1 MAVFRVE
8 KVKDYTIMSNHHLRN
23 VDLSLKAKGLMSLML
38 SLPEDWDYTLKGLA
52 CICRDGVDSI
62 SRTIKELEDHGYLTR
77 RRFRYPNGRLGD
89 IEYTIHEQPES
100 KPIEQASPKPESPKR
115 ENPVQVN
122 STQETP
128 TLVAPTLE
136 KPAQLNTKQS
146 KTKKSNTKEIKDKI
160 DKIGARAYRELI
172 ERNIEYDILVERYG
186 AERLDAVVELMLE
199 AVVSQSPY
207 CMIAGGG
214 RSSGRGCL
222 ISTPRTSS
230 MFLTVL
236 TKTQAR
242 SEISRRMC
250 WQRCSTRRLRW
261 TNTTARRSITIIP
274 CTGAARRLNLFQNS
288 MKEGNDYPFYKEAD
302 STGAAS

>member
-1 MAVFRVE
+1 
-8 KVKDYTIMSNHHLRN
+8 
-23 VDLSLKAKGLMSLML
+23 MSLML

-100 KPIEQASPKPESPKR
+100 KSVEPELPKPESPKR

-186 AERLDAVVELMLE
+186 AERAERLDAVVELMLE
-199 AVVSQSPY
+199 AVASQSPY
-207 CMIAGGG
+207 CMIAGGELP
-214 RSSGRGCL
+214 REVVRARLLNINSAHIEYVFDCL
-222 ISTPRTSS
+222 DENTSKVGNIKAY
-230 MFLTVL
+230 VL
-236 TKTQAR
+236 AT
-242 SEISRRMC
+242 
-250 WQRCSTRRLRW
+250 
-261 TNTTARRSITIIP
+261 
-274 CTGAARRLNLFQNS
+274 LFNAPAT
-288 MKEGNDYPFYKEAD
+288 MDEYYRAEVNHDYPMHGRRKAP
-302 STGAAS
+302 

>member
-1 MAVFRVE
+1 M
-8 KVKDYTIMSNHHLRN
+8 
-23 VDLSLKAKGLMSLML
+23 
-38 SLPEDWDYTLKGLA
+38 
-52 CICRDGVDSI
+52 DSI

-122 STQETP
+122 SIQETP

-136 KPAQLNTKQS
+136 

-199 AVVSQSPY
+199 AVASQSPY
-207 CMIAGGG
+207 CMIAGGELP
-214 RSSGRGCL
+214 REVVRARLLNINSAHIEYVFDCL
-222 ISTPRTSS
+222 DENR
-230 MFLTVL
+230 
-236 TKTQAR
+236 
-242 SEISRRMC
+242 
-250 WQRCSTRRLRW
+250 QRCSTRRLRW

-288 MKEGNDYPFYKEAD
+288 MKEGDD
-302 STGAAS
+302 M

>member
-89 IEYTIHEQPES
+89 IEY
-100 KPIEQASPKPESPKR
+100 
-115 ENPVQVN
+115 
-122 STQETP
+122 
-128 TLVAPTLE
+128 
-136 KPAQLNTKQS
+136 
-146 KTKKSNTKEIKDKI
+146 
-160 DKIGARAYRELI
+160 
-172 ERNIEYDILVERYG
+172 DILVERYG

-207 CMIAGGG
+207 CMIAGGELP
-214 RSSGRGCL
+214 REVVRARLLNINSAHIEYIFDCL
-222 ISTPRTSS
+222 DENTSKVGNIKAY
-230 MFLTVL
+230 VL
-236 TKTQAR
+236 AT
-242 SEISRRMC
+242 
-250 WQRCSTRRLRW
+250 
-261 TNTTARRSITIIP
+261 
-274 CTGAARRLNLFQNS
+274 LFNAPAT
-288 MKEGNDYPFYKEAD
+288 MDEYYRAEVNHDYPTHGRRKAP
-302 STGAAS
+302 

>member
-100 KPIEQASPKPESPKR
+100 ESVEPELPKPESPKR

-122 STQETP
+122 STQEIP
-128 TLVAPTLE
+128 TQAEPMLE

-160 DKIGARAYRELI
+160 DKIGA
-172 ERNIEYDILVERYG
+172 G

-199 AVVSQSPY
+199 AVASQSPY
-207 CMIAGGG
+207 CMIAGGELP
-214 RSSGRGCL
+214 REVVRARLLNINSAHIEYVFDCL
-222 ISTPRTSS
+222 DENTSKVGNIKAY
-230 MFLTVL
+230 VL
-236 TKTQAR
+236 AT
-242 SEISRRMC
+242 
-250 WQRCSTRRLRW
+250 
-261 TNTTARRSITIIP
+261 
-274 CTGAARRLNLFQNS
+274 LFNAPAT
-288 MKEGNDYPFYKEAD
+288 MDEYYRAEVNHDYPMHGRRKAP
-302 STGAAS
+302 

>member
-8 KVKDYTIMSNHHLRN
+8 KVKDYTVMSNHHLRN
-23 VDLSLKAKGLMSLML
+23 VNLSLKAKGLMSLML

-52 CICRDGVDSI
+52 CICKDGVDSI

-100 KPIEQASPKPESPKR
+100 VPVEQAPPKPESPKR
-115 ENPVQVN
+115 EKPVQVN
-122 STQETP
+122 SIQEIPTQA
-128 TLVAPTLE
+128 APTLE

-172 ERNIEYDILVERYG
+172 KRNIEYDILVERYG

-207 CMIAGGG
+207 CMIAGGELP
-214 RSSGRGCL
+214 REVVRARLLNINSAHIEYIFDCL
-222 ISTPRTSS
+222 DENTSKVGNIKAY
-230 MFLTVL
+230 VL
-236 TKTQAR
+236 AT
-242 SEISRRMC
+242 
-250 WQRCSTRRLRW
+250 
-261 TNTTARRSITIIP
+261 
-274 CTGAARRLNLFQNS
+274 LFNAPAT
-288 MKEGNDYPFYKEAD
+288 MDEYYRAEVNHDYPMHGRRKAP
-302 STGAAS
+302 

>member
-1 MAVFRVE
+1 
-8 KVKDYTIMSNHHLRN
+8 
-23 VDLSLKAKGLMSLML
+23 MSLML

-122 STQETP
+122 SIQETP
-128 TLVAPTLE
+128 TLVAPMLE

-146 KTKKSNTKEIKDKI
+146 MTKKSNTKEIKDKI

-172 ERNIEYDILVERYG
+172 KRNIEYDILVERYG

-207 CMIAGGG
+207 CMIAGGE
-214 RSSGRGCL
+214 L
-222 ISTPRTSS
+222 PREVVRAR
-230 MFLTVL
+230 LLNL

-274 CTGAARRLNLFQNS
+274 CTGAARRLNSFQQLL
-288 MKEGNDYPFYKEAD
+288 KEVDDYPFYKGAD

>member
-1 MAVFRVE
+1 M
-8 KVKDYTIMSNHHLRN
+8 
-23 VDLSLKAKGLMSLML
+23 
-38 SLPEDWDYTLKGLA
+38 
-52 CICRDGVDSI
+52 DSI

-100 KPIEQASPKPESPKR
+100 KSVEPELPKPESPKR

-199 AVVSQSPY
+199 AVASQSPY
-207 CMIAGGG
+207 CMIAGGE
-214 RSSGRGCL
+214 L
-222 ISTPRTSS
+222 PREVVRA
-230 MFLTVL
+230 TVL

-242 SEISRRMC
+242 SETSRRMC

-261 TNTTARRSITIIP
+261 TNTTVLRSITIIP
-274 CTGAARRLNLFQNS
+274 RTGAARRLNLFQNS
-288 MKEGNDYPFYKEAD
+288 MKEGDDYPFYKEAD

>member
-8 KVKDYTIMSNHHLRN
+8 KIKDYTIMSNHHLRN

-100 KPIEQASPKPESPKR
+100 KSVEPELPKPESPKR

-122 STQETP
+122 STQEIP
-128 TLVAPTLE
+128 TQAEPMLE
-136 KPAQLNTKQS
+136 KPAQLNTKQ
-146 KTKKSNTKEIKDKI
+146 SNTKEIKDKI

-199 AVVSQSPY
+199 AVVSESPY
-207 CMIAGGG
+207 CMIAGVELP
-214 RSSGRGCL
+214 REVVRARLLNINSAHIEYVFDCL
-222 ISTPRTSS
+222 DENTSKVGNIKAY
-230 MFLTVL
+230 VL
-236 TKTQAR
+236 TT
-242 SEISRRMC
+242 
-250 WQRCSTRRLRW
+250 
-261 TNTTARRSITIIP
+261 
-274 CTGAARRLNLFQNS
+274 LFNAPAT
-288 MKEGNDYPFYKEAD
+288 MDEYYRAEVNHDYPMHGRRKAP
-302 STGAAS
+302 